1 MAPGLRCTVCTHDEV
16 EAIDKALVG
25 GASERAI
32 AGQYDLA
39 RSSVQ
44 RHRSAHLKRAVA
56 RAGRAA
62 KVAEA
67 QRGAGTLETVEGCVR
82 RALEL
87 LTVAEV
93 RDADG
98 KLTRATDIKGAV
110 SALSA
115 AAKHLGLQAQLRGEI
130 QTGTTVQL
138 LVDARGQPRPEW
150 LAIEGA
156 ILAALRPYPEAA
168 DAVARALAGLG
179 DGPPLLAAG
188 DG

>member
-93 RDADG
+93 RDAEG

-110 SALSA
+110 SALAA

-130 QTGTTVQL
+130 KTGNTTNV
-138 LVDARGQPRPEW
+138 LVDQRGRPTEEW
-150 LAIEGA
+150 AELSAV
-156 ILAALRPYPEAA
+156 LFAALRPWPDAA
-168 DAVARALAGLG
+168 RAVAAALSSAAAT
-179 DGPPLLAAG
+179 PVLAAHE